1 MTDYDP
7 RLVELY
13 DEDNPDGPDHDFYRA
28 VADQMGAQSVLD
40 LGCGTGILTVTL
52 ANPDRKV
59 VGLDPSDAMLGYAA
73 ARPGGDLVQWV
84 RGNSSVIPDGE
95 FDYAIMTGNVAQ
107 HILDPEWAHTLVDV
121 RIALRSG
128 GVLAFESRNPYGRSW
143 TSWAANP
150 PTVRPTRL
158 GPLREWLEVQEQ
170 GEGLVVL
177 TAHNVFERTD
187 EHVVETLTL
196 AFRDHDLIEQQLCDA
211 GLVIDAVWGDWSRN
225 PYRKDSPIM
234 VFQARKP

>member
-13 DEDNPDGPDHDFYRA
+13 DEDNPDGPDHDFYRSI
-28 VADQMGAQSVLD
+28 ADQMGARSVLD
-40 LGCGTGILTVTL
+40 IGCGTGILTVTL
-52 ANPDRKV
+52 AKPGRRV

-84 RGNSSVIPDGE
+84 HGNSSVIPHGE
-95 FDYAIMTGNVAQ
+95 FDYAMMTGNVAQ
-107 HILDPEWAHTLVDV
+107 HILDPEWAQTLVDA
-121 RIALRSG
+121 RRALRGG
-128 GVLAFESRNPYGRSW
+128 GVLAFESRNPHGRSW
-143 TSWAANP
+143 TSWATNTA
-150 PTVRPTRL
+150 TVRPTKQ

-170 GEGLVVL
+170 REGLVVL

-196 AFRDHDLIEQQLCDA
+196 AFRDHDLIEQQLRDA
-211 GLVIDAVWGDWSRN
+211 GLVVDAVWGDWSRA